1 MTRLPL
7 FPLTLVL
14 FPGQVL
20 PLHIFEERYKEML
33 QRCLDR
39 QEPFG
44 IVLIKDGGRMGRGL
58 PHSIGTT
65 ARVLTVEEVPAGRC
79 TVPAP
84 HKDSC
89 FHITCRGEE
98 RFRVAA
104 VDRREASYLV
114 GDLEPY
120 PDEPAPPPAMLMVA
134 QRVSALFDEYYRE
147 VVALMG
153 GWQKEVVPGERTMMF
168 DMATLVSG
176 QSRLQSTTSTSGESV
191 RTIPVPSLPED
202 PAVAGQRYRRR
213 AQRHADREAGAARNA
228 LGAGA
233 IAARGRDPR
242 RRDAA
247 AGRAPAHALPAPLQ
261 RVRARQLTR
270 GES

>member
-33 QRCLDR
+33 QRCLNR

-120 PDEPAPPPAMLMVA
+120 PDEAAPPPAMLMVA
-134 QRVSALFDEYYRE
+134 QRVAALFDEYYRE

-153 GWQKEVVPGERTMMF
+153 GWQREVMPGERTLMF

-176 QSRLQSTTSTSGESV
+176 QSRLQSSATPNGETV

-202 PAVAGQRYRRR
+202 PAALANVIAAELNVTPSVKQELLETPSALARLQREAEILAEETPQLAERLRMHYRRR
-213 AQRHADREAGAARNA
+213 FSEF
-228 LGAGA
+228 
-233 IAARGRDPR
+233 
-242 RRDAA
+242 
-247 AGRAPAHALPAPLQ
+247 GRAN
-261 RVRARQLTR
+261 
-270 GES
+270 